1 MYRSDF
7 CPKFAA
13 VNTKT
18 AYTKIQKMEPKRRI
32 EYTPWVRRKIEEA
45 IGCSP
50 AMISQSLNYKRKTS
64 LSNAIR
70 NEAMRVGAKEIVTA
84 DADKVLLID
93 GDTLIW
99 QYGSRKVTIDLKR
112 KSIIMKDGDDEE
124 KKFEL
129 TITNLRSLIKGVKK

>member
-129 TITNLRSLIKGVKK
+129 TITKLRSLIKGVKK

>member
-1 MYRSDF
+1 
-7 CPKFAA
+7 
-13 VNTKT
+13 
-18 AYTKIQKMEPKRRI
+18 METKRRI

-50 AMISQSLNYKRKTS
+50 SMISSSLNYKRKTS

-70 NEAMRVGAKEIVTA
+70 NEALRVGAKEIVTA
-84 DADKVLLID
+84 DADKVLLIE

-99 QYGSRKVTIDLKR
+99 QYGSHKATIDLKL
-112 KSIIMKDGDDEE
+112 KSIIIKDGDDEE

>member
-1 MYRSDF
+1 MFVLRTICIPLRCKHKYNVYKD
-7 CPKFAA
+7 
-13 VNTKT
+13 TE
-18 AYTKIQKMEPKRRI
+18 METKRRI

-50 AMISQSLNYKRKTS
+50 SMISSSLNYKRKTS

-84 DADKVLLID
+84 DADKVLLIE

-99 QYGSRKVTIDLKR
+99 QYGSHKATINLSRKTI
-112 KSIIMKDGDDEE
+112 IIKAGDDEE
-124 KKFEL
+124 KKIVL
-129 TITNLRSLIKGVKK
+129 TINNLRGFLNGIKK